1 MTTAS
6 AGRAARGCRMAP
18 ARSARPG
25 SAPASRFPGRAGAK
39 PITRAKQPL
48 PRSKAR
54 KPHEQPLRN
63 RRTEDRSRSNRSI
76 PGCAAPPL
84 FPCDSAEAREQRNTN
99 RFDPLH
105 RDRPIPGPS
114 REPEPPPSETPF
126 QHQTPAR
133 EALQAVSTRTCV
145 PIADILGRNRRRRSP
160 PLVTRR
166 FGASAWRRA
175 GRCRAWDGSSNA
187 TTRPSCTRS
196 ARWRSARPAIPNCSP
211 T

>member
-1 MTTAS
+1 MNSHSEIEEPRTA
-6 AGRAARGCRMAP
+6 AEVIARYRDVRRRLYSP
-18 ARSARPG
+18 ATPPKLANSE
-25 SAPASRFPGRAGAK
+25 
-39 PITRAKQPL
+39 TRTD
-48 PRSKAR
+48 S
-54 KPHEQPLRN
+54 
-63 RRTEDRSRSNRSI
+63 T
-76 PGCAAPPL
+76 
-84 FPCDSAEAREQRNTN
+84 PCTAIA
-99 RFDPLH
+99 
-105 RDRPIPGPS
+105 PIPGPS